1 MEIMD
6 NYKTIP
12 TKLANRENFRGNSMS
27 GAWLDSTQYA
37 VFSYSSQIA
46 VIDLASGIMG
56 ELPTQRGSATTSRH
70 RNLVKKAWGI

>member
-1 MEIMD
+1 MQD

-27 GAWLDSTQYA
+27 GIWLDSGVYS

-46 VIDLASGIMG
+46 KIDLVTGFIG
-56 ELPTQRGSATTSRH
+56 ELPTQRGSVTTSRH

>member
-1 MEIMD
+1 MD

-12 TKLANRENFRGNSMS
+12 SKLANRENFRGNSMS
-27 GAWLDSTQYA
+27 GVWIDSTQYA

-56 ELPTQRGSATTSRH
+56 ELPTHRGSATTTRH
-70 RNLVKKAWGI
+70 RNLVKKAWGL

>member
-1 MEIMD
+1 MD
-6 NYKTIP
+6 NYNTIA

-46 VIDLASGIMG
+46 VIDLATGYTGMIQCLRNS
-56 ELPTQRGSATTSRH
+56 TTTSRH
-70 RNLVKKAWGI
+70 KNLVKRVWGLN